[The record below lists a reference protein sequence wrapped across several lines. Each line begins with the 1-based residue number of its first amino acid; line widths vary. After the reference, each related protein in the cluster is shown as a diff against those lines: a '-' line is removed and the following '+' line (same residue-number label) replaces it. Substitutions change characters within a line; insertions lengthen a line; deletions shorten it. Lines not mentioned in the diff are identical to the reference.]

1 MITAKEAKEI
11 SIENCDF
18 IEKYEI
24 EKEIMQA
31 ALNKKREVVIF
42 GTEKIPATVVLLLTN
57 LGYEVNVFK
66 IRCNNYDL
74 SIKW

>member
-57 LGYEVNVFK
+57 LGYEVNVSK
-66 IRCNNYDL
+66 IRCDNYDL

>member
-31 ALNKKREVVIF
+31 ALSKKREVVIF

-66 IRCNNYDL
+66 IRYDNYDL

>member
-31 ALNKKREVVIF
+31 ALSKKREVVIF
-42 GTEKIPATVVLLLTN
+42 CTEKIPATVVLLLTN

-66 IRCNNYDL
+66 IRYDNYDL

>member
-57 LGYEVNVFK
+57 LGYEVNVSK
-66 IRCNNYDL
+66 IRYDNYDL